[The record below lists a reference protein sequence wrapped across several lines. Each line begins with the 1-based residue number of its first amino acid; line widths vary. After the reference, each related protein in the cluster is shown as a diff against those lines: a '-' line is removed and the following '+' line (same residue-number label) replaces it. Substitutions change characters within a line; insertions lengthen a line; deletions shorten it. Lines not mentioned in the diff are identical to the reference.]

1 MAMFGIALM
10 FIVGIVLF
18 VIGRSVVRTMGNPE
32 GNRLG
37 SMLRFIGLSFLVLAA
52 LFTFLLLA

>member
-1 MAMFGIALM
+1 MATFGIVVM
-10 FIVGIVLF
+10 SIVGIVLF
-18 VIGRSVVRTMGNPE
+18 LIGRSVVRTMGNPE